1 MHTGCIEALMALDH
15 APAQIPCPAFESEQM
30 LPCPAFESEQTLPC
44 AEDLGARWCPFSSTE
59 LLAVD
64 STASTIE
71 RHPMSSGIFARLDS
85 SGKLWLMDDGLSQP
99 GRNTRLL
106 ATTKSTALLC
116 ALTSSSDFE
125 RDSEDEL
132 RPCLCW
138 APGLGQN
145 VVLTCSDGA
154 TIEYW
159 HAKRDLNHITRKA
172 SFSPYHVNSSMVGNV
187 NSVSCDSGGEYCMV
201 ADELCIYIWKLAD
214 LNGKQP
220 PQVALDLTPDGEE
233 DVPEVITCAR
243 FHPKECGTVV
253 IGFDTGRVAFFDF
266 STTKRLGGSLRE
278 LEVPDHECLL
288 GEFAAAVTDLTFSED
303 ASKLYVRDQVTVRV
317 YAMCTPL
324 PSK

>member
-1 MHTGCIEALMALDH
+1 MHTGCIESVVTLDH
-15 APAQIPCPAFESEQM
+15 ATPQIPCPALIE
-30 LPCPAFESEQTLPC
+30 CDQTLPC
-44 AEDLGARWCPFSSTE
+44 TEDLGGSVGEKWCPFSSTE

-71 RHPMSSGIFARLDS
+71 RHPKSTGIFARLDS
-85 SGKLWLMDDGLSQP
+85 SGKLWLMDDGASQP

-116 ALTSSSDFE
+116 ALTGNVTTDC
-125 RDSEDEL
+125 EDAV

-145 VVLTCSDGA
+145 VVLTCSDGS

-159 HAKRDLNHITRKA
+159 HAKRDLKHITRKA
-172 SFSPYHVNSSMVGNV
+172 SFSPYNINSSMVGNI

-201 ADELCIYIWKLAD
+201 ADELCIYIWKLGH
-214 LNGKQP
+214 LKKP
-220 PQVALDLTPDGEE
+220 PQVALDLTPADDE

-253 IGFDTGRVAFFDF
+253 IGFDTGRVAVFDI
-266 STTKRLGGSLRE
+266 STTKHLSGSLRE
-278 LEVPDHECLL
+278 LEMPDHEGVL
-288 GEFAAAVTDLTFSED
+288 GKFAAAVTDLTFSED
-303 ASKLYVRDQVTVRV
+303 ASKLYVRDELTVHV
-317 YAMCTPL
+317 HAMCTPL
-324 PSK
+324 PST